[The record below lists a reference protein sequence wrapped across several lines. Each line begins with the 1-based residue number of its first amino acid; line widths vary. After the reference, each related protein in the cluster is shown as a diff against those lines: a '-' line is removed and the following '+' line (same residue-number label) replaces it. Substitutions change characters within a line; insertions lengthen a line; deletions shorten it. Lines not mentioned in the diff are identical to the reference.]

1 MPKAPPRNCSP
12 SGSRKP
18 RTSTG
23 MPLARIES
31 AKRAEINVFVEG
43 NLESECTKQEL
54 WQVPPGQQLL
64 EESWDRPKS
73 LHAFKSNQNHAKLA
87 GENVQSS
94 SRIRRAHHDQN
105 IEVLLTIR
113 IASAEHHELQIIEDI
128 VYEKIFAEDQQKR
141 LKELDKKH
149 HDSVLAL
156 REEQYDVFWRRDKR
170 Q

>member
-1 MPKAPPRNCSP
+1 LLQ
-12 SGSRKP
+12 
-18 RTSTG
+18 
-23 MPLARIES
+23 LARIES
-31 AKRAEINVFVEG
+31 AKRAEIDVFVEG

-73 LHAFKSNQNHAKLA
+73 LHTLKSNQNHAKLA

-105 IEVLLTIR
+105 IEVLLMIR

-128 VYEKIFAEDQQKR
+128 VYEKIFAGDQQKR

-156 REEQYDVFWRRDKR
+156 REEQYDVFLEV
-170 Q
+170 QLLSFL

>member
-1 MPKAPPRNCSP
+1 MPKAPPRNCPP

-31 AKRAEINVFVEG
+31 AKRAEIDVFVEG

-73 LHAFKSNQNHAKLA
+73 LHTLKSNQNHAKLA
-87 GENVQSS
+87 GENVQSN

-105 IEVLLTIR
+105 MELLLTIR
-113 IASAEHHELQIIEDI
+113 IVSAEHHELQIIEDI

-149 HDSVLAL
+149 HDSVLAQ
-156 REEQYDVFWRRDKR
+156 RGTI
-170 Q
+170 